1 HLARQASVAANR
13 RPLAHERGLRSATSA
28 SPVGAMPRQL
38 PTDTPASAAWRR
50 ELFSS
55 REPKAAV
62 IRGPLTSRTSEAMAA
77 CWQQGYESWT
87 SSSPMKSSFR
97 TISATISIAL
107 YDPLRAAADR
117 NDRAMSWIIRQAL

>member
-1 HLARQASVAANR
+1 
-13 RPLAHERGLRSATSA
+13 
-28 SPVGAMPRQL
+28 
-38 PTDTPASAAWRR
+38 
-50 ELFSS
+50 
-55 REPKAAV
+55 
-62 IRGPLTSRTSEAMAA
+62 MAA

-117 NDRAMSWIIRQAL
+117 NDRAMSWIIRQALQDFLAENKDLSRADPLQATRAAQDSSESV